1 MGREILMV
9 RDVLKL
15 PRRPHYNRAMPG
27 IFAKA
32 AALMLALL
40 TVTSA
45 DAQTRRGR
53 QPQEVAP
60 PVPTVSVDK
69 RDSVVVTPGPFSRK
83 PYWLALAQCGGAYFK
98 LNIFYTDLAV
108 HARVKPDPRATAEY
122 TRKLT
127 DAIKT
132 GTIYFNGAERFLMT
146 DRGIERV
153 DAVLTYDPQSRAE
166 GDRLKTVDAAEAA
179 TQACP
184 ALYEACRAA
193 YPKACSEQ
201 LPPTS

>member
-1 MGREILMV
+1 MPRTFANAA
-9 RDVLKL
+9 VLAIAL
-15 PRRPHYNRAMPG
+15 
-27 IFAKA
+27 FA
-32 AALMLALL
+32 
-40 TVTSA
+40 VTAA

-60 PVPTVSVDK
+60 PVPAVSVDK
-69 RDSVVVTPGPFSRK
+69 RDSVVVAPGPFSRK

-98 LNIFYTDLAV
+98 LNILYTDLAV
-108 HARVKPDPRATAEY
+108 HARIKPDPRATAEY

-127 DAIKT
+127 DAIKV
-132 GTIYFNGAERFLMT
+132 GTIYFNGAERFLMA
-146 DRGIERV
+146 DRGVERV

-166 GDRLKTVDAAEAA
+166 GDRLKTVEAAEAA
-179 TQACP
+179 TAACP

>member
-1 MGREILMV
+1 MLR
-9 RDVLKL
+9 
-15 PRRPHYNRAMPG
+15 

-32 AALMLALL
+32 ALL
-40 TVTSA
+40 TIALIVVTGA
-45 DAQTRRGR
+45 NANAQTRR
-53 QPQEVAP
+53 QPARREVAP
-60 PVPTVSVDK
+60 AVPPPSVDK
-69 RDSVVVTPGPFSRK
+69 RDSAVAALGPFNGK

-98 LNIFYTDLAV
+98 LNILYTDLAV
-108 HARVKPDPRATAEY
+108 HARIKPDPRATAEY
-122 TRKLT
+122 TKKLT

-132 GTIYFNGAERFLMT
+132 GTIYFNGAERFLMA

-153 DAVLTYDPQSRAE
+153 DAVLTYDPQSRAAE
-166 GDRLKTVDAAEAA
+166 DRFNTVEAAEAA
-179 TQACP
+179 AQACP